1 MPPDADLTPL
11 AGRIAAAKQDS
22 RMPAELPAALVIGLY
37 EHAVECYPEECCG
50 LLIGP
55 AAGPPQRQV
64 RCRNVQ
70 SRRRSRG
77 ESDLDARHAFWIDEQ
92 ELLDSLVEAD
102 TAGEALRGIYHSHV
116 DGEAYLSHT
125 DVDCALG
132 PDGLPLYPGVS
143 QLVVSVWD
151 DGVRDLACF
160 DWDEAAR
167 AFVGR
172 GVRKVDA

>member
-1 MPPDADLTPL
+1 MPSDADLAPN

-22 RMPAELPAALVIGLY
+22 QEPAELPAALALGLY
-37 EHAVECYPEECCG
+37 KHAVECYPEECCG

-55 AAGPPQRQV
+55 SAGPPARQV

-70 SRRRSRG
+70 SRRQSRG
-77 ESDLDARHAFWIDEQ
+77 ESDLDARHAFWIDER
-92 ELLDSLVEAD
+92 ELLDSLREAEA
-102 TAGEALRGIYHSHV
+102 AGEALRGIYHSHV
-116 DGEAYLSHT
+116 DGDAYLSHT

-160 DWDEAAR
+160 DWDDVAR
-167 AFVGR
+167 TFIGR
-172 GVRKVDA
+172 GVRKVDP

>member
-1 MPPDADLTPL
+1 MPPELDRTPH
-11 AGRIAAAKQDS
+11 ARRIAAAKQDS
-22 RMPAELPAALVIGLY
+22 RPPAELRAALALGLY
-37 EHAVECYPEECCG
+37 EHAIECYPEECCG
-50 LLIGP
+50 LLIGSP
-55 AAGPPQRQV
+55 SGPPSRQV

-70 SRRRSRG
+70 SRRQSRG
-77 ESDLDARHAFWIDEQ
+77 ESDLGARDAFWIDER
-92 ELLDSLVEAD
+92 ELLDSLKEAEA
-102 TAGEALRGIYHSHV
+102 AGEALRGIYHSHV

-125 DVDCALG
+125 DVACALG

-160 DWDEAAR
+160 DWDDAVR

-172 GVRKVDA
+172 GVRTLDP